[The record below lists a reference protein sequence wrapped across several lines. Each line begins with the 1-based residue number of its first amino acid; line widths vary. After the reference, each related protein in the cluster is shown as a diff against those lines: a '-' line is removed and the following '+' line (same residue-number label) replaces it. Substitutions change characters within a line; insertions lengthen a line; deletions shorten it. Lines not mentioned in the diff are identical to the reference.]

1 VSSTCGRS
9 ASATADA
16 SDASR
21 PCGSGVSSDLVL
33 PRVLEATIV
42 LLRHGESTLIAEGR
56 FQGRLDPPLTPL
68 GERQAA
74 RAAARLA
81 EPATAPTL
89 PLAPTSPV
97 AVVHSSLQRAARTAE
112 LAAEALT
119 HARRDA
125 IAVRSDPRL
134 AELGQ
139 GRWEGRTRAEILAAD
154 GAGLAAWRRTPLTS
168 NAPEGERVV
177 DAAERVRTALV
188 DVLAELGRA
197 GTANGLTRAAREGSA
212 VAGYPGSP
220 RWSTAPWTL
229 LVGHDGIFKIVL
241 LELLGLPLERF
252 WVFPFALCGISIVE
266 FRDGEAVLRAHNLS
280 EHVADL
286 GPGATSGEPPGR
298 L

>member
-1 VSSTCGRS
+1 M
-9 ASATADA
+9 
-16 SDASR
+16 
-21 PCGSGVSSDLVL
+21 VL
-33 PRVLEATIV
+33 PSELEATIV

-81 EPATAPTL
+81 EPSTAPTL

-97 AVVHSSLQRAARTAE
+97 AIVHSPLQRATRTAE
-112 LAAEALT
+112 LAAAALA
-119 HARRDA
+119 HARRDT
-125 IAVRSDPRL
+125 IAVRSEPRL

-154 GAGLAAWRRTPLTS
+154 GAALAAWRRTPLTN
-168 NAPEGERVV
+168 NAPGGERVA
-177 DAAERVRTALV
+177 DAAERVRAALR
-188 DVLAELGRA
+188 DVLAELA
-197 GTANGLTRAAREGSA
+197 GASSVTGLTPAAREGSP

-229 LVGHDGIFKIVL
+229 VVGHDGIFRIVL

-252 WVFPFALCGISIVE
+252 WVFPFALCGISIME
-266 FRDGEAVLRAHNLS
+266 LRDGHAVLRAHNLS

-286 GPGATSGEPPGR
+286 GPGTDPGEPPGR
-298 L
+298 R